1 MRFVNSIE
9 LSSILVQ
16 PRICSSN
23 RLGAMASWRD
33 EGHFEMAKK
42 VASKIWRQIDPQCL
56 EKSLQIDAKAYGG
69 SSWGQQRSHQVLTN
83 LNT

>member
-1 MRFVNSIE
+1 MRFVNRIE

-42 VASKIWRQIDPQCL
+42 VAHKIRRQITPEYL
-56 EKSLQIDAKAYGG
+56 EKLYESMPRYMAAVIEAHGG
-69 SSWGQQRSHQVLTN
+69 HTKY
-83 LNT
+83 

>member
-1 MRFVNSIE
+1 MRFVNSFE

-16 PRICSSN
+16 SRIFSSN

-33 EGHFEMAKK
+33 EGHFKMAKK
-42 VASKIWRQIDPQCL
+42 AARKIWRQINPQCL

-69 SSWGQQRSHQVLTN
+69 SSWGQRRSHQVLTN

>member
-42 VASKIWRQIDPQCL
+42 VARKIWRQITQQCL

-69 SSWGQQRSHQVLTN
+69 SSWGQQRSREVLTN
-83 LNT
+83 

>member
-1 MRFVNSIE
+1 MFVNSIE

-42 VASKIWRQIDPQCL
+42 VARKIWRQITPQCL
-56 EKSLQIDAKAYGG
+56 EKLLRIDAKAYGG

-83 LNT
+83 LNM

>member
-1 MRFVNSIE
+1 MRFVNNFE
-9 LSSILVQ
+9 LSSILAQ
-16 PRICSSN
+16 PQICSSN

-42 VASKIWRQIDPQCL
+42 VARKIWRQITPQYL
-56 EKSLQIDAKAYGG
+56 EKSLRIDAKAYGG

>member
-42 VASKIWRQIDPQCL
+42 VARKVWRQITPEYL
-56 EKSLQIDAKAYGG
+56 EKLYESMPRRMAAVIEAHGG
-69 SSWGQQRSHQVLTN
+69 HTKY
-83 LNT
+83 

>member
-23 RLGAMASWRD
+23 RLGAMVSRRD
-33 EGHFEMAKK
+33 EGRFEMAKK
-42 VASKIWRQIDPQCL
+42 VVRKIWRQITPQCL
-56 EKSLQIDAKAYGG
+56 EKIII
-69 SSWGQQRSHQVLTN
+69 N
-83 LNT
+83 

>member
-1 MRFVNSIE
+1 MRFVNNIE
-9 LSSILVQ
+9 LSSILAQ
-16 PRICSSN
+16 PRIYSSN

-42 VASKIWRQIDPQCL
+42 VARKIWRQITPQCL

>member
-23 RLGAMASWRD
+23 HLGAMASWRD
-33 EGHFEMAKK
+33 KGHFEMAKK
-42 VASKIWRQIDPQCL
+42 TLKKVALKVYKQITLQWL
-56 EKSLQIDAKAYGG
+56 EKSVQIDAKA
-69 SSWGQQRSHQVLTN
+69 
-83 LNT
+83 

>member
-1 MRFVNSIE
+1 MRFVNSFE
-9 LSSILVQ
+9 LSTILVQ
-16 PRICSSN
+16 LRICSSN

-42 VASKIWRQIDPQCL
+42 VARKIWRQINPQYL

>member
-1 MRFVNSIE
+1 MRFLNNFE
-9 LSSILVQ
+9 LSSILAQ
-16 PRICSSN
+16 PQICSSN
-23 RLGAMASWRD
+23 RLGDKASWID

-42 VASKIWRQIDPQCL
+42 VARKIWRQITPQCL
-56 EKSLQIDAKAYGG
+56 EKSSRIDAKAYGG